1 MSERY
6 VGLEETL
13 ITIGSALD
21 FPSPPDAWPQVQAR
35 IAAGPRP
42 VASLLDTRPQT
53 RSHDVSRQRG
63 SRLAAAAL
71 ALAVLTIGIL
81 LFSPSVRHAVASW
94 LGLPGIRISTSTKQ
108 PATIPGS
115 GLRLGR
121 RTTLAQAGERLGT
134 EVVLPSAPGLG
145 APDGV
150 FVEAAHRI
158 VWLSYRPAPGLPP
171 IAGHNVGLLITEIR
185 ARGLDGFF
193 YKKLAGNGTE
203 VKPLMVNGG
212 RGFWIHGQP
221 HVIQYRFPFGVRQEL
236 GRTSGN
242 SLIWVRAG
250 ITYRIELQAGLKRA
264 LQIADSMR

>member
-1 MSERY
+1 
-6 VGLEETL
+6 
-13 ITIGSALD
+13 
-21 FPSPPDAWPQVQAR
+21 
-35 IAAGPRP
+35 
-42 VASLLDTRPQT
+42 LL
-53 RSHDVSRQRG
+53 V
-63 SRLAAAAL
+63 AAL
-71 ALAVLTIGIL
+71 TLAVLTTGIL

-108 PATIPGS
+108 PAPVPGS

-121 RTTLAQAGERLGT
+121 RATLAQAGQRLGT
-134 EVVLPSAPGLG
+134 QVILPSAPGLG

-150 FVEAAHRI
+150 FVEPAHPI
-158 VWLSYRPAPGLPP
+158 VWLSYRPTPALPS

-185 ARGLDGFF
+185 ARALDEFF
-193 YKKLAGNGTE
+193 YKKLLGNGTE

-242 SLIWVRAG
+242 SLIWVQGG
-250 ITYRIELQAGLKRA
+250 ITYRIELQSGLTKA
-264 LQIADSMR
+264 LQIAESMR